1 MAGGQRGAPLEG
13 LRGAV
18 SARSVYVI
26 GGAGTGKSTFMELL
40 LARVGVAQ
48 LGPVE
53 ELHVQTQTRL
63 GKPLRCALRGQRWPG
78 GVYLGIMRP
87 EFPGTDALV
96 NTTGPVAREWL
107 REGPLPDMV
116 VGEGLLLSSR
126 PFLEL
131 LAACTD
137 ALVVHLTVP
146 EEERL
151 RRVQGR
157 GHAFDVKWSQ
167 QTVTRAANTAQ
178 HLRGKGVQVA
188 EGWPLGHAAGHLL
201 GLL

>member
-1 MAGGQRGAPLEG
+1 MAGGQRDAPLEG
-13 LRGAV
+13 LRRAV
-18 SARSVYVI
+18 STRSIYVI

-40 LARVGVAQ
+40 LARVGAQ

-63 GKPLRCALRGQRWPG
+63 GKPLRCVLRGQRWPG
-78 GVYLGIMRP
+78 GVYLGILRP

-107 REGPLPDMV
+107 QEGQLPEML

-126 PFLEL
+126 PFLAL

-137 ALVVHLTVP
+137 ALMVHLTVP
-146 EEERL
+146 EEARL
-151 RRVQGR
+151 RRVQDR
-157 GHAFDVKWSQ
+157 GHSFNAGWSR